1 VDTASQLLILGGTLN
16 IAYGFLTGFFMGV
29 VSSAAPETPKYL
41 SMAHV
46 GALMQG
52 TMLFG
57 LVFAFEMSQLP
68 TTVETISAGLLVTS
82 TVLLNTKDTIN
93 WRQGVTDEFAQKSLG
108 LKIGMIYG
116 PVATVGLGMILW
128 GVVQAFV
135 GNLGS

>member
-1 VDTASQLLILGGTLN
+1 
-16 IAYGFLTGFFMGV
+16 
-29 VSSAAPETPKYL
+29 
-41 SMAHV
+41 MAHV